1 MKNVFAAVAA
11 ALTLTLPLIA
21 QAYVG
26 PGAGL
31 SLLGALWALLIALG
45 TALLFVVAWPLR
57 KMIRRRRAER
67 AALAEEA
74 PAAARAEASSAP
86 AQHR

>member
-1 MKNVFAAVAA
+1 MKNFLAALAAAV
-11 ALTLTLPLIA
+11 TLTLPLVA
-21 QAYVG
+21 HAYVG

-67 AALAEEA
+67 MAREEA
-74 PAAARAEASSAP
+74 TPAVARAEVHSP
-86 AQHR
+86 QTPRR